1 MKYGFTKST
10 NLTYEEA
17 IEKVTEALKQNGF
30 GVLTTIDVKETLKK
44 KLDVDFD
51 RYIILGACNP
61 PFAYESLKVEETIG
75 LLMPCNVVIHEKAG
89 KVSIHIFNPM
99 LISMVS
105 DNPKLK
111 EISEALNVKIQ
122 LVLSEIR

>member
-1 MKYGFTKST
+1 MEYGFTKSVT
-10 NLTYEEA
+10 VSYEEA
-17 IEKVTEALKQNGF
+17 IEKVTEELKKEGF

-61 PFAYESLKVEETIG
+61 PFAYEALKAEESVG
-75 LLMPCNVVIHEKAG
+75 LLMPCNVIVHEKSTS
-89 KVSIHIFNPM
+89 VQIFFFNPS
-99 LISMVS
+99 IIASIT

-111 EISEALNVKIQ
+111 ELSSSLTEKIKK
-122 LVLSEIR
+122 VMNNI

>member
-1 MKYGFTKST
+1 MNYGYSKTTDLS
-10 NLTYEEA
+10 YDAA
-17 IEKVTEALKQNGF
+17 IEKATEVLKENGF

-61 PFAYESLKVEETIG
+61 PFAYEALQAEESIG

-89 KVSIHIFNPM
+89 KVNISIFNPL

-111 EISEALNVKIQ
+111 ELSVKLNDKIQ
-122 LVLSEIR
+122 VVLSNL